1 MLGVRESV
9 QLQRAHAYDY
19 RMSDRESPEVRVISD
34 DVSYSDSAEGELLDI
49 LGSAHDRSTQSDE
62 LASHIHDWPTRYHLS
77 PLRANLLTPLT
88 VNAGDRVLEVG
99 CGTGVNVRAMAE
111 RGAKVVGIEGTRARA
126 AVAIARNAEFDS
138 VEIFAGD
145 IAEYLAEDLFDVV
158 LVVGV
163 LEYVSSGIGGLTEPV
178 EFLKKCVSFLKP
190 DGLLILAI
198 ENQLGLKYLLSYPED
213 HLGIPWVGLEGYR
226 RGQPRTWSRA
236 ALRDMLNR
244 AGLSHQEFFSPFPD
258 YKLPTAVIRDRLFSS
273 EAGRELV
280 KNFIRRPVV
289 DHSGSPQY
297 VCDAQLAY
305 SQFVDAEIGPEVS
318 NSFLVFASANAAVL
332 SNRVDGA
339 EMWLASAQRRR
350 KFRNFRRV
358 LAESNSFH
366 IVGSRP
372 GEVKSGDRRSEWLLN
387 RGQLDGPVYRGTP
400 LEDQIFRAVLNSN
413 WNEVTKGVVAY
424 REFLLARSAVAGLAT
439 EVTKNPFSVVGDEL
453 SISGTFIDCVPQNL
467 LVSPEG
473 QLILVDHE
481 WEADGLCSLNLIF
494 LRGLLILA
502 TRILEGGLSTKFRR
516 TAPLSIMDVALEL
529 AASAGFDV
537 DEIEIERLLKA
548 EFAFQELVLL
558 PQPKDFNGFRDSMLD
573 RGKVSARSTPVLRL
587 IEVASEHERAL
598 KQNAELHS
606 EWLLIDADRGRI
618 LAARDRDR
626 ADLDELKKQVQSLS
640 LAKDEP
646 SLSEMHLRR
655 EIKALRTS
663 SAYRVGRAITSPVR
677 LTRLGLRRFLR

>member
-1 MLGVRESV
+1 MT
-9 QLQRAHAYDY
+9 
-19 RMSDRESPEVRVISD
+19 DRESTEFRVISD

-49 LGSAHDRSTQSDE
+49 LGAAHDRSTQSDE

-77 PLRANLLTPLT
+77 PLRANLLAPLT

-126 AVAIARNAEFDS
+126 AVAMARNADFDS

-145 IAEYLAEDLFDVV
+145 IAEYLAEDLFDIV

-178 EFLKKCVSFLKP
+178 DFLKKCASFLKP

-213 HLGIPWVGLEGYR
+213 HLGMPWVGLEGYR

-236 ALRDMLNR
+236 VLRDMLNR
-244 AGLSHQEFFSPFPD
+244 AGLSHQELFCPFPD

-280 KNFIRRPVV
+280 KNFIRRPVI
-289 DHSGSPQY
+289 DYSGSPQY
-297 VCDAQLAY
+297 VCDSQLAY
-305 SQFVDAEIGPEVS
+305 SQFVDAELGPEVS
-318 NSFLVFASANAAVL
+318 NSFLVFASTNATVL
-332 SNRVDGA
+332 SHRVDGA

-366 IVGSRP
+366 IVGSRTD
-372 GEVKSGDRRSEWLLN
+372 EVKLGDRRSEWLLN
-387 RGQLDGPVYRGTP
+387 RGQLDSPVYRGIP
-400 LEDQIFRAVLNSN
+400 LEDQIFRAAFNSK
-413 WNEVTKGVVAY
+413 WDQVTEGVVAY
-424 REFLLARSAVAGLAT
+424 REFLLTRSAVAGLAT
-439 EVTKNPFSVVGDEL
+439 EVAKHPFSAVGDEL

-481 WEADGLCSLNLIF
+481 WEADGLCSLNLVF
-494 LRGLLILA
+494 LRGLMIFA
-502 TRILEGGLSTKFRR
+502 TRLVEGGI
-516 TAPLSIMDVALEL
+516 TANFPTTGPLSIMDIASEL
-529 AASAGFDV
+529 AISAGYDV
-537 DEIEIERLLKA
+537 EESEIDRLLTA
-548 EFAFQELVLL
+548 EFAFQELVSL
-558 PQPKDFNGFRDSMLD
+558 PQPKDFNVFRESMLKQD
-573 RGKVSARSTPVLRL
+573 GHSASNPPVLRF
-587 IEVASEHERAL
+587 IEVASEYERAL
-598 KQNAELHS
+598 KQIAELHS

-618 LAARDRDR
+618 LAARDRVQ
-626 ADLDELKKQVQSLS
+626 ADLDELKKQVELLS
-640 LAKDEP
+640 LEKDEH

-655 EIKALRTS
+655 EINALRNS
-663 SAYRVGRAITSPVR
+663 MAYRAGRAITSPVR
-677 LTRLGLRRFLR
+677 LTRLGLRRLLR